1 MFPLPA
7 GPEVILTDI
16 SHHEAAARQRKL
28 RKPKHHQLHINLQQF
43 ISLSSLSSACL
54 PACLPGSR
62 WVHAAETTPPPGSSS
77 SPRLFFCSSLPLIK
91 LATKC
96 PGHRLPRPRKEPWR
110 REDVG
115 ARLCV
120 VAPVVVPED
129 PRLPACTHKHTHT
142 HRDSG
147 VANQRRAPW
156 FSASAYTQCINTYK
170 FAYIHIYIDTNM
182 YLCQVVAPT
191 PRGGP
196 GSDCKRS
203 TQASR
208 VPAMFNYAS
217 S

>member
-54 PACLPGSR
+54 PACLGPGGFTQR
-62 WVHAAETTPPPGSSS
+62 KQPPSWLLLL
-77 SPRLFFCSSLPLIK
+77 PRLFFCSSLPLIK

-129 PRLPACTHKHTHT
+129 PRLPACTHKHTH
-142 HRDSG
+142 
-147 VANQRRAPW
+147 AQR
-156 FSASAYTQCINTYK
+156 
-170 FAYIHIYIDTNM
+170 
-182 YLCQVVAPT
+182 
-191 PRGGP
+191 
-196 GSDCKRS
+196 
-203 TQASR
+203 
-208 VPAMFNYAS
+208 
-217 S
+217 